1 MALSCRHWQQWE
13 VDSPASAA
21 GFEPHTDY
29 IVGTPDVLFNDSE
42 DFFTLVQAN
51 VGKPTKLYVYSTKTD
66 NVRSVCH
73 TDTLFG
79 ADRPQVTITP
89 SREWG
94 GNGVYVLM

>member
-1 MALSCRHWQQWE
+1 MYP
-13 VDSPASAA
+13 DSPASAA

-66 NVRSVCH
+66 NVRSVS
-73 TDTLFG
+73 
-79 ADRPQVTITP
+79 ITP

-94 GNGVYVLM
+94 GNGVYVRLIGLCVSV